1 MPVSG
6 PQYMNERR
14 GKCEKEEQIYQ
25 ETRGRFNKAT
35 QKTTWLPGMFSQA
48 GPFERSEGPAWKSSP
63 GAGEGYFFALPWFV
77 TASIFFSMVSGS
89 PM

>member
-6 PQYMNERR
+6 PQYVKERR
-14 GKCEKEEQIYQ
+14 GGCEEEEQIYQ
-25 ETRGRFNKAT
+25 ETRGRFNKA
-35 QKTTWLPGMFSQA
+35 KHKYDVAPGDVFPS